1 MGSARCPSW
10 LSIVLGAAIVAGAA
24 PAAAR
29 DDVPPEIAGMQSPV
43 VLDAAKQAYWAKQF
57 KANCARCHGERGDGG
72 GAEAAR
78 QPVPPTNLT
87 DRTLMAK
94 RSDGQIYWQI
104 LEGGAPRCD
113 MPAFGPGSDKSW
125 SEEKVW
131 GMAAFVRSLSEA
143 K

>member
-1 MGSARCPSW
+1 MQRTR
-10 LSIVLGAAIVAGAA
+10 LSSLLLIPVCAALLAA
-24 PAAAR
+24 TSPAAAR
-29 DDVPPEIAGMQSPV
+29 DDTPPEIAGKQNPV

-57 KANCARCHGERGDGG
+57 KSNCARCHGAEGEGG
-72 GAEAAR
+72 GDEAAQ
-78 QPVPPTNLT
+78 QPVRPTNLT
-87 DRTLMAK
+87 DRTHMAT

-104 LEGGAPRCD
+104 LMGGAPRCE

-131 GMAAFVRSLSEA
+131 GMVAFVRTLAGA